1 MTLYKLSQ
9 YQWKLKHF
17 MTLVVCGQRWTR
29 DRVHLR
35 HCGEGPD
42 YPAGRP
48 AQVRYLLRPCF
59 FCCNSDYIYVQ
70 EGSPGGYEHRAPVQQ
85 TSAYWQG
92 CYVCSWTKRRGEQ
105 NFCQSNMNEN
115 VDRLARPI
123 LETYVNSMRMK
134 VCLGWPTPV
143 EDRVQACS
151 FGWRSW
157 SLFQPV
163 HTEERWINRK

>member
-1 MTLYKLSQ
+1 MKVETLYDIGCLWSEVNQ
-9 YQWKLKHF
+9 RQGPSA
-17 MTLVVCGQRWTR
+17 TLWWGTRLPCRAPCTGQ
-29 DRVHLR
+29 
-35 HCGEGPD
+35 P
-42 YPAGRP
+42 PA
-48 AQVRYLLRPCF
+48 LTF
-59 FCCNSDYIYVQ
+59 FSCNFESHSSYISVQ
-70 EGSPGGYEHRAPVQQ
+70 EGSPGGYEHWAPVQQ

-134 VCLGWPTPV
+134 VCLGWPAPV

-163 HTEERWINRK
+163 HTEERWINRKWIQ